1 MHKSVPIV
9 LAALA
14 MVACE
19 DRTSTPPRSTVTPAP
34 STTPNTTPR
43 TTPSTPSSPSTTSP
57 TPGLPGSADA
67 ANRTL
72 STEVKRVLS
81 SVQGMSDAA
90 QNITVTANNG
100 VVTLRGTVD
109 TRAQKDALEEK
120 ARAVPGVTQ
129 VDNQIEVS
137 GS

>member
-9 LAALA
+9 LATLA

-19 DRTSTPPRSTVTPAP
+19 DRTSTPPRSTVTPPP
-34 STTPNTTPR
+34 STTPNTTPKAAPSAPG
-43 TTPSTPSSPSTTSP
+43 TPSTASP
-57 TPGLPGSADA
+57 TPGLPGAADA
-67 ANRTL
+67 VNRTL
-72 STEVKRVLS
+72 SNEVKRVLS
-81 SVQGMSDAA
+81 SVQGMSEAM
-90 QNITVTANNG
+90 QNITVSANNG

-109 TRAQKDALEEK
+109 TQAQKDALEEK